1 MAMAGAAAVEV
12 VHSASSA
19 AVTVVDMVAVATV
32 AAVMPAVE
40 AVTVVAA
47 DTAVVEA
54 ALVPKFHCLLLASSS
69 LRVLV
74 PWR

>member
-1 MAMAGAAAVEV
+1 
-12 VHSASSA
+12 
-19 AVTVVDMVAVATV
+19 MVAVATV